1 MYGLTVLRTL
11 DNSLPRCQLERLQ
24 DYIIKAVGKRF
35 IAFWIDTLCI
45 PVAYHLKEYR
55 KLAITMLGETF
66 SKSTA
71 TLVLDREL
79 CSIQAT
85 RVSNLELCIR
95 IMCGSWMKR
104 LWTLQEAVF
113 TLEKITDNSRLCFQT
128 SDCAVKWDLTLAKFV
143 CLVPGLHQN
152 LEFWSKHDGSI
163 GIPDRKSE
171 ITGDTAEVFMG
182 TRIPSLKYLKRAS
195 FGGPFFKLAT
205 AVQNRLTSKQE
216 DEPICSHLYFNF
228 PSQIF
233 LKIRPFLNAIIFCSE
248 QKPDRPANLQ
258 KYPFR
263 WAPESLLSLDTHSS
277 YLSYYSE
284 AEDTR
289 LGICEV
295 GGLHIQNKGF
305 ILRVEGL
312 TLLSETAIVDIRTN
326 KRYYLTWLEEASGEG
341 IALLFHSYQLKSSIH
356 WQAAIVRI
364 EERWPHED
372 GTESYVTFIGH
383 GNLNEVQRHSGYF
396 DARDCD

>member
-1 MYGLTVLRTL
+1 MTLLQGLTVLRTL

-24 DYIIKAVGKRF
+24 DYIIKVFAYYPQAVGKRF

-182 TRIPSLKYLKRAS
+182 TRIPSLKYLKGAS
-195 FGGPFFKLAT
+195 FGGPFFKPAT
-205 AVQNRLTSKQE
+205 TVQNRLTSKQE
-216 DEPICSHLYFNF
+216 DEPICLV
-228 PSQIF
+228 
-233 LKIRPFLNAIIFCSE
+233 
-248 QKPDRPANLQ
+248 
-258 KYPFR
+258 
-263 WAPESLLSLDTHSS
+263 SLLQLPIADILKDQTVSEHMSLFFCH
-277 YLSYYSE
+277 
-284 AEDTR
+284 
-289 LGICEV
+289 
-295 GGLHIQNKGF
+295 
-305 ILRVEGL
+305 LRE
-312 TLLSETAIVDIRTN
+312 IPR
-326 KRYYLTWLEEASGEG
+326 
-341 IALLFHSYQLKSSIH
+341 Q
-356 WQAAIVRI
+356 
-364 EERWPHED
+364 
-372 GTESYVTFIGH
+372 
-383 GNLNEVQRHSGYF
+383 
-396 DARDCD
+396 